1 MVREELATSIG
12 NAIGA
17 TLHCRPASRVH
28 GGSIN
33 ECYRWESDVGPIFV
47 KIAPA
52 RRAGMF
58 AAEAAGLEELRRA
71 DSVRVPRVLGV
82 GTDMGADA
90 DVGSCAEAGS
100 GVGPG
105 VGRCAEAGSGAGP
118 GVGRC
123 AEAGSGAGSGVGRC
137 AEADSGAGARSGVGP
152 RAGVG
157 VGNAWLALEWIASG
171 PPSRA
176 TDSILGEQLA
186 RQHRSTQA
194 AFGWSR
200 DNTIGST
207 PQLNEWR
214 DDWVTFFRDQRLR
227 YQLDLAARNG
237 FGARLQ
243 QRGGALL
250 DRVAGFLSGYR
261 PVPSLLHGDLWG
273 GNRLTAEHGQPVIFD
288 PAVYYGDRE
297 ADLAMTR
304 LFGGFGAGFYAA
316 YEAAW
321 PLDAGAEARADL
333 YNLYH
338 VLNHLNLFG
347 DGYLGQALSMI
358 DALLAD
364 S

>member
-17 TLHCRPASRVH
+17 TLHRRPASRAH

-33 ECYRWESDVGPIFV
+33 ECHRWDSDVGPIFV

-52 RRAGMF
+52 RHQGML

-71 DSVRVPRVLGV
+71 DAVRVPRVLGIGV
-82 GTDMGADA
+82 HAGIGIGVGADA
-90 DVGSCAEAGS
+90 GAGAGVGIGPGAGVEPGAGAGLGA
-100 GVGPG
+100 GVGP
-105 VGRCAEAGSGAGP
+105 CAGT
-118 GVGRC
+118 
-123 AEAGSGAGSGVGRC
+123 
-137 AEADSGAGARSGVGP
+137 
-152 RAGVG
+152 
-157 VGNAWLALEWIASG
+157 AWLALEWIESG
-171 PPSRA
+171 APSRA

-186 RQHRSTQA
+186 RQHRATQA

-207 PQLNEWR
+207 PQLNEWC
-214 DDWVTFFRDQRLR
+214 DDWVMFFRDRRLR

-237 FGARLQ
+237 FGGRLQ
-243 QRGGALL
+243 ERGGVLL
-250 DRVAGFLSGYR
+250 DRVAEFFSGYR

-273 GNRLTAEHGQPVIFD
+273 GNRITDVRGRPVIFD

-321 PLDAGAEARADL
+321 ALDAAAGLRTDL

-347 DGYLGQALSMI
+347 DGYLGQALSMT
-358 DALLAD
+358 DALLAA